1 MIYNEKLTNVGD
13 RIEVLELLKQLKNE
27 KSDFTLIDVGAAA
40 NPWTMEYVTHIVD
53 IQGGN
58 LPAKYFQGNIS
69 DYSVWETILDYVEK
83 NGKFDFASCTHTLE
97 DISSAKMVC
106 NMISR
111 IAKRGFVAIPSKFA
125 ELSNLES
132 SNWLGYIHHRWV
144 YDSKDGKFIGYPKQS
159 FLENFQ
165 KFKDWSR
172 NNPREGREELQ
183 FFWKDDFT
191 LDVVNNDL
199 LGPTINAVIGYY
211 DELIK

>member
-13 RIEVLELLKQLKNE
+13 RMEVIELLKQLKNK

-111 IAKRGFVAIPSKFA
+111 IAKQGFVAIPSKFA

-144 YDSKDGKFIGYPKQS
+144 YDSKDGKFIGYPKQP

-165 KFKDWSR
+165 NKSHLTTEFK
-172 NNPREGREELQ
+172 NLFVGGNGMIP
-183 FFWKDDFT
+183 T
-191 LDVVNNDL
+191 ANVVNPTLTSVAIAVCGSRRALEL
-199 LGPTINAVIGYY
+199 LG
-211 DELIK
+211 L